1 MAERVDLEPTMF
13 ERWQASHATRAAQP
27 GEPVCGDRS
36 SVLRPE
42 IGCDLPAGHEG
53 PHESRFG
60 FWRYP
65 SDWPG

>member
-1 MAERVDLEPTMF
+1 MAEHVEAIALQ
-13 ERWQASHATRAAQP
+13 RWQASHAMRAAQP

-36 SVLRPE
+36 SLLRPE

-53 PHESRFG
+53 YHESRFG

-65 SDWPG
+65 PERPG